1 MTLGEKIQAL
11 RKQSGMSQEQ
21 LAERITISRQAISR
35 WELNESIPDAD
46 NIVQLSRIF
55 GVSTDYLLKKGDY
68 IDLTG
73 VDYDRPNSNDSADTS
88 PGHDDFDPD
97 EAIGPAEKTTD
108 LSAAKWR
115 RGPADEGLGPVARVA
130 LFFVITSPAIY
141 LIIGFWFGWWHPGW
155 LVFILSALLF
165 AGAAATD
172 L

>member
-46 NIVQLSRIF
+46 NIVQLSHIF
-55 GVSTDYLLKKGDY
+55 GVSTDYLLKEGDF

-73 VDYDRPNSNDSADTS
+73 TNYAARPNSNDGVDA
-88 PGHDDFDPD
+88 PPEHHEGGYVHHK
-97 EAIGPAEKTTD
+97 EI
-108 LSAAKWR
+108 AATMKR
-115 RGPADEGLGPVARVA
+115 RRRGLGPLARVA
-130 LFFVITSPAIY
+130 LFCIITAPAIY
-141 LIIGFWFGWWHPGW
+141 LVIGFWFDWWHPGW
-155 LVFILSALLF
+155 LVFVLPSLVF
-165 AGAAATD
+165 AGAAAAD